1 MKSSSSA
8 SSSCRRS
15 PSRTLPPRGEVPRVG
30 EKVLSLPRKRRLD
43 VLRFAPSGRSLL
55 SGVAVVL
62 VAVGLYALARETS
75 MFAVGTIR
83 IEGAPPAVAAD
94 VRRELR
100 RYDGQSLVTVDANVV
115 EQRVDGLPTV
125 RSSVIDRG
133 FPHTLRVR
141 VVPEIPVAV
150 LRRGADSFLVSARGR
165 VIAPVA
171 LGTHRPLPRIWLPVR
186 TELDIGSLLGGE
198 AGGLAARSLAA
209 FVGSGFTNRITFV
222 RALDGQITLGLLGG
236 LEIRLGAP
244 VDLRVKIAIA
254 HGIVP
259 RLALPSEGGPDYLD
273 IAVPERPVAGRNPQ
287 LEG

>member
-43 VLRFAPSGRSLL
+43 VLRFTPSGRSLL
-55 SGVAVVL
+55 SGVALVL
-62 VAVGLYALARETS
+62 VAVGLYGLARETS

-115 EQRVDGLPTV
+115 EQRLDGLPTV
-125 RSSVIDRG
+125 RSSVIDRS

-236 LEIRLGAP
+236 LEIRLGVP
-244 VDLRVKIAIA
+244 VELRVKIAIA

>member
-8 SSSCRRS
+8 RSSCRRS

-43 VLRFAPSGRSLL
+43 VLRFTPSGRSLL
-55 SGVAVVL
+55 SGVALVL
-62 VAVGLYALARETS
+62 VAVGLYGLARETS

-115 EQRVDGLPTV
+115 EQRLDGLPTV
-125 RSSVIDRG
+125 RSSVIDRS

-236 LEIRLGAP
+236 LEIRLGVP

-273 IAVPERPVAGRNPQ
+273 IGVPERPVAGRNPQ
-287 LEG
+287 PEG

>member
-55 SGVAVVL
+55 SGVALVL

-115 EQRVDGLPTV
+115 EQRLDGLPTV
-125 RSSVIDRG
+125 RSSVIDRS

-287 LEG
+287 PEG

>member
-1 MKSSSSA
+1 
-8 SSSCRRS
+8 
-15 PSRTLPPRGEVPRVG
+15 VG
-30 EKVLSLPRKRRLD
+30 EKVLPLPRKRHLD

-55 SGVAVVL
+55 CGGALVL
-62 VAVGLYALARETS
+62 VAVGLYGLARETS
-75 MFAVGTIR
+75 MFAVDTIR

-94 VRRELR
+94 VRGELG
-100 RYDGQSLVTVDANVV
+100 RYDGQSLVTVDASVV

-125 RSSVIDRG
+125 RSSVVDRS

-150 LRRGADSFLVSARGR
+150 LRRGGDSFLVSARGR

-171 LGTHRPLPRIWLPVR
+171 LGTHRALPRIWLPVR
-186 TELDIGSLLGGE
+186 TELEPGSLLGGE

-209 FVGSGFTNRITFV
+209 FVGSGFTNQITFV
-222 RALDGQITLGLLGG
+222 RALDGQITLGLRGG
-236 LEIRLGAP
+236 LEILLGAP
-244 VDLRVKIAIA
+244 VDLRLKIAIA

-259 RLALPSEGGPDYLD
+259 RLALPSQGGPDYLD

-287 LEG
+287 PEG

>member
-15 PSRTLPPRGEVPRVG
+15 PRRTLPPRGEVPRVG

-55 SGVAVVL
+55 SGVALVL
-62 VAVGLYALARETS
+62 VAVGLYGLARETS
-75 MFAVGTIR
+75 MFGVGTIR

-115 EQRVDGLPTV
+115 EQRLDGLPTV
-125 RSSVIDRG
+125 RSSVIDRS

-186 TELDIGSLLGGE
+186 TELDIGSWLGGE

-287 LEG
+287 PEG

>member
-55 SGVAVVL
+55 SGVALGL

-133 FPHTLRVR
+133 FTHTLRVR

-287 LEG
+287 PAG